1 MKASIIAIGNSQGI
15 RIPKALLEESGLSG
29 EVDLELTKEGLLIR
43 PAKNS
48 RRGWEGAFKNAAD
61 ADDFDG
67 DRESG
72 SSFEKKE
79 WRW

>member
-1 MKASIIAIGNSQGI
+1 MKAAIIAIGNSQGI

-29 EVDLELTKEGLLIR
+29 EVGLELTKEGILIR

-48 RRGWEGAFKNAAD
+48 RRGWEEAFRNAAE

-67 DRESG
+67 NLEG
-72 SSFEKKE
+72 GTSFERKE